1 MANEHTGGCL
11 CGEIRYRIEH
21 SVNSLR
27 ACHCTH
33 CQKSTGTGSSVN
45 AIVPAASVTFLKGTP
60 RRYADKADSGN
71 TLYRYFCGNCGSP
84 IYSQRETRPDI
95 MVFRAGSL
103 DNSSDLRVTGH
114 IWTASARPWSHI
126 DANLETHPGNA
137 PLPPGTPQR
146 PQAT

>member
-21 SVNSLR
+21 PVNSLR

-33 CQKSTGTGSSVN
+33 CQKSSGTGSSVN
-45 AIVPAASVTFLKGTP
+45 AIVPAASVTFLQGTP

-126 DANLETHPGNA
+126 DASVETHPGNA
-137 PLPPGTPQR
+137 PLPPSTPQR
-146 PQAT
+146 PQTP